1 MANSNQEMR
10 QILNQVSPR
19 NKKLPMSKYFDTKIK
34 DLQYLING
42 EKKFL
47 NQMETEGNPIGFNL
61 QTTENNI
68 RQYEQQID
76 NFRQLERVINTGNI
90 ETYNRQFLNN
100 PQGPLFRTYQQMIG
114 DLRNPDRDWNKTLQ
128 QLDQKKRPQE
138 QGNNLS
144 IRQKPR
150 ESNLLFRE
158 QNG

>member
-1 MANSNQEMR
+1 MANNQEMQ

-19 NKKLPMSKYFDTKIK
+19 NKKLPMGKYFDTKVK
-34 DLQYLING
+34 DLQYLINN
-42 EKKFL
+42 EKKFI
-47 NQMETEGNPIGFNL
+47 NRMETEGNPIGFNM
-61 QTTENNI
+61 QTSENTI
-68 RQYEQQID
+68 QQYEQQID
-76 NFRQLERVINTGNI
+76 NFRQLERVINTGNLA
-90 ETYNRQFLNN
+90 TYNRQFLNN
-100 PQGPLFRTYQQMIG
+100 PQGPLFRIYQQMIG

-144 IRQKPR
+144 MRQRPR